1 MRKSNFKVGLLAAL
15 VSLGVIAF
23 VMLLVLLIS
32 YFCGGDGMRLDKFLV
47 ATGCCTR
54 SVAKKQ
60 VRAGAVLV
68 NGQAVRSSDVVIDEN
83 SDAVTYCGVKVIYRK
98 YTYIMLNKPEGYV
111 SATEDTREPT
121 VLDLIPADAR
131 SRGLFPC
138 GRLDKNTLGLM
149 LLTDNGDLAHRLL
162 APKSH
167 VSKVYKFKSKF
178 PISEEDAVR
187 FEEGLVLEDGYETKP
202 AKIELDVGADSGYIT
217 LVEGK
222 YHQIKRMLEALG
234 NKITYLERVTFGPLT
249 LDDSLERGEW
259 RYLTESEIEN
269 LEAH

>member
-1 MRKSNFKVGLLAAL
+1 
-15 VSLGVIAF
+15 
-23 VMLLVLLIS
+23 
-32 YFCGGDGMRLDKFLV
+32 MRLDKFLV

-68 NGQAVRSSDVVIDEN
+68 NGQAVRSSDVNIDEN
-83 SDAVTYCGVKVIYRK
+83 SDTVTYCGATVSYRK

-111 SATEDTREPT
+111 SATEDGREKT
-121 VLDLIPADAR
+121 VLDLIPAEAR
-131 SRGLFPC
+131 TRGMFPC

-167 VSKVYKFKSKF
+167 VSKTYRFKSKLAV
-178 PISEEDAVR
+178 SKEDAAR
-187 FEEGLVLEDGYETKP
+187 FEGGLVLEDGYETKP
-202 AKIELDVGADSGYIT
+202 AKIELDESGDSGYIT

-222 YHQIKRMLEALG
+222 YHQIKRMLEALD
-234 NKITYLERVTFGPLT
+234 NKITYLERV
-249 LDDSLERGEW
+249 R
-259 RYLTESEIEN
+259 
-269 LEAH
+269 